1 MPRRSAQIR
10 TGLTSTALLGGLAL
24 LVASCGLRVPDSLRE
39 KGIRGATGTT
49 QQSVV
54 TDPSAA
60 GGATT
65 GSATGTTGGSAG
77 ATGTSP
83 LAGGTTGGTAS
94 TTGGTSGTAG
104 GSTGSGAVA
113 PAAPAGGNGGATDV
127 GVTATSVE
135 LGAVTTL
142 SGPVPGLFAGDV
154 YGAQAYFAYVNSQ
167 GGVFGR
173 KLKLEVADDQL
184 DCGQNRAQHLAQ
196 AGHVFSW
203 VSSLSLYDNCG
214 APVVSQHPSMNEVA
228 VTFSNQASGLKNS
241 FSINPLVPGYRLGSL
256 QYYKQ
261 KFPDAVPHAASLVGN
276 IGSAVEIFKGIRAA
290 AESVGW
296 RFAYVRNYSPGETDF
311 TADIIQMRN
320 DGVQALY
327 FVSADSHTIAKVLNA
342 AKQQQWHP
350 QLVAVGAGDAAYDP
364 SFIPEA
370 GAASDGVYA
379 DQPHAAFFNP
389 SDAAI
394 PGVGLYQEWMKKTG
408 AASHE
413 DLYSAW
419 GWGSALLAVE
429 ALKKAGPRLTRKA
442 FQQALGSIHSFDGNG
457 MFAKADPAGK
467 QPNTCYVVLKVSKG
481 QWVRTDTP
489 ATSFRCGGFYH
500 YRG

>member
-1 MPRRSAQIR
+1 M
-10 TGLTSTALLGGLAL
+10 GGLAL
-24 LVASCGLRVPDSLRE
+24 LLSSCGLRVPDSLRE
-39 KGIRGATGTT
+39 KGIRGATGAG

-54 TDPSAA
+54 AQGGPDGGAA
-60 GGATT
+60 GGTGGTT
-65 GSATGTTGGSAG
+65 AGTTGA
-77 ATGTSP
+77 AGTSGGVP
-83 LAGGTTGGTAS
+83 IAGGTTGSAGGAS
-94 TTGGTSGTAG
+94 GSTSGTPG
-104 GSTGSGAVA
+104 GSGVA
-113 PAAPAGGNGGATDV
+113 PKAPAGGNGGATDV
-127 GVTATSVE
+127 GVTATSID

-154 YGAQAYFAYVNSQ
+154 YGAQAYLAYVNSQ

-173 KLKLEVADDQL
+173 QLKLEVADDQL

-196 AGHVFSW
+196 ADHVFSW

-214 APVVSQHPSMNEVA
+214 APVVQQHGTMNEVA
-228 VTFSNQASGLKNS
+228 VTFSTQASNLKNT

-256 QYYKQ
+256 QYYKS
-261 KFPDAVPHAASLVGN
+261 KFPAAVPHAASLVGN
-276 IGSAVEIFKGIRAA
+276 IGSAVEIFKGIQAA
-290 AESVGW
+290 ADSVGW
-296 RFAYVRNYSPGETDF
+296 HFDYVRNYSPGETDF
-311 TADIIQMRN
+311 TSDIIQMRN
-320 DGVQALY
+320 KGVRCLY

-342 AKQQQWHP
+342 AAQQQWHP
-350 QLVAVGAGDAAYDP
+350 DFIAVGAGDAAYDP

-370 GAASDGVYA
+370 GAASEGMYA

-389 SDAAI
+389 SDARI

-408 AASHE
+408 AGAHE

-419 GWGSALLAVE
+419 GWGSAVLAVE
-429 ALKKAGPRLTRKA
+429 ALKKAGPHLTRKA
-442 FQQALGSIHSFDGNG
+442 FQQALGTIHSFDGNG

-467 QPNTCYVVLKVSKG
+467 QPNTCYVVLRVVKG

>member
-1 MPRRSAQIR
+1 MLPTRSAQIR
-10 TGLTSTALLGGLAL
+10 TGLASTALVGGLAL
-24 LVASCGLRVPDSLRE
+24 LVSSCGLRVSDSLRE
-39 KGIRGATGTT
+39 KGIRGATGTAQT
-49 QQSVV
+49 SVLSQG
-54 TDPSAA
+54 TTG
-60 GGATT
+60 GGAGTT
-65 GSATGTTGGSAG
+65 GGASGTTGTTGT
-77 ATGTSP
+77 TGTAPVGGST
-83 LAGGTTGGTAS
+83 AGGAASSTGAARGTTTGGTA
-94 TTGGTSGTAG
+94 G
-104 GSTGSGAVA
+104 GSG
-113 PAAPAGGNGGATDV
+113 AAPAGGNGGATDV
-127 GVTATSVE
+127 GVTATSID

-142 SGPVPGLFAGDV
+142 SGPVPGLFSGDV

-167 GGVFGR
+167 GGIFGR
-173 KLKLEVADDQL
+173 QLKLEVADDQL

-196 AGHVFSW
+196 ADHVFSW

-214 APVVSQHPSMNEVA
+214 APVIQQHPTMNEVA
-228 VTFSNQASGLKNS
+228 VTFSTQASSLKNS

-261 KFPDAVPHAASLVGN
+261 KFPAAVPHAASLVGN
-276 IGSAVEIFKGIRAA
+276 IGSAVEIFKGIQAA

-296 RFAYVRNYSPGETDF
+296 HFDYVRDYSPGETDF
-311 TADIIQMRN
+311 TSDIIQMRN
-320 DGVQALY
+320 KGVRCLY

-342 AKQQQWHP
+342 AAQQQWHP
-350 QLVAVGAGDAAYDP
+350 DFIAVGAGDAAYDP

-370 GAASDGVYA
+370 GAASDGVFA

-389 SDAAI
+389 SDARI

-408 AASHE
+408 AAQHE

-419 GWGSALLAVE
+419 GWGSALLGVE
-429 ALKKAGPRLTRKA
+429 ALKKAGPHLTRKA
-442 FQQALGSIHSFDGNG
+442 FQQALGTIHSFEGDG

-467 QPNTCYVVLKVSKG
+467 QPNTCYIVLRVVKG

-500 YRG
+500 YKG